1 MIVSFNHKN
10 MKKITNKK
18 KISIFGLAAL
28 LAVSFVITP
37 FANASP
43 QDEINKL
50 KAENAQNNAQVR
62 SLAAEAAS
70 YEDAIKQLSAN
81 IAAVQAK
88 IDENTAQQNRL
99 NDEIVA
105 AEKELARQRDLI
117 GQNIRSMYLDGDI
130 STLEMLASSKDLS
143 DFVDKEQYKGT
154 VQNKIKT
161 TLDKI
166 QALRLTLKSQK
177 EAVELLLKD
186 QAAQR
191 AQLNASYA
199 EQSSLLSYNQS
210 QRESFNAKTAANS
223 KRIDELIAAQRRSNF
238 GSPDGGWYFLRFNG
252 NAQPINPGAYPYA
265 NAGFGMSPGG
275 CADND
280 GPDRW
285 GYCTRQCVSFAA
297 WAVEASGRNAP
308 RYYGNAR
315 DWVAA
320 AYAHPGDVQVYR
332 YAEPGDVAISTS
344 GYWGHATYVTSAS
357 GNSFTSAEYNTNLD
371 GRLRTGITRSY

>member
-1 MIVSFNHKN
+1 MNVTFNHKN

-18 KISIFGLAAL
+18 KISILGLAAVL
-28 LAVSFVITP
+28 VVGFVISP

-43 QDEINKL
+43 QSEIDQL
-50 KAENAQNNAQVR
+50 RAENAQINSQVQ
-62 SLAAEAAS
+62 SLASEAAS
-70 YEDAIKQLSAN
+70 YEDAIRQLSAN

-99 NDEIVA
+99 NDEIAA
-105 AEKELARQRDLI
+105 AEKELAKQRDLI

-154 VQNKIKT
+154 VQNKIKA

-166 QALRLTLKSQK
+166 QALRLVLKSQK

-186 QAAQR
+186 QSAQR
-191 AQLNASYA
+191 AQLNASYG
-199 EQSSLLSYNQS
+199 EQASLLSYNQS
-210 QRESFNAKTAANS
+210 QRDSFNAKSKANS
-223 KRIDELIAAQRRSNF
+223 KRIDELVAAQRRANF

-252 NAQPINPGAYPYA
+252 PINAINVNAYPYA

-280 GPDRW
+280 GPDQW

-308 RYYGNAR
+308 RYYGNAK
-315 DWVAA
+315 DWVAK
-320 AYAHPGDVQVYR
+320 AYSRPGDVSVYR
-332 YAEPGDVAISTS
+332 SPEVGDVAISTS
-344 GYWGHATYVTSAS
+344 GYWGHATYVTGVS
-357 GNSFTSAEYNTNLD
+357 GSTFTSAEYNTNLD